1 MAPPIEQ
8 VTSDGYD
15 MQFGTNVIGMML
27 LSQRSLHSDSNKT
40 GHWYFAKLLI
50 PALLRGKATSPDQH
64 ARIITTCSSV
74 AYFTTLHWDTF
85 KDGPERK
92 KLGTQMLYAQSKF
105 VSRLRRISALL
116 LFGIKRML
124 SGQRCCRP
132 RICQTF
138 W

>member
-15 MQFGTNVIGMML
+15 MQFGTNVIGMIPS
-27 LSQRSLHSDSNKT
+27 SQRSLNSNSKKI

-64 ARIITTCSSV
+64 VRIITTSSSV

-116 LFGIKRML
+116 LFRIERIL
-124 SGQRCCRP
+124 LGQRCCRS
-132 RICQTF
+132 RVCQTF